1 MKKIDLPLWT
11 DTLFAFAA
19 AGAFFFCLLRFY
31 IPSAWGAAAAAAGI
45 GGAAALLVFRLLR
58 ARRRKKRGGEERRR
72 AAEALAFHLAMRPPE
87 ETARLFARCLG
98 GAGGRGGKTAESLP
112 QGGAAAKSEADGNQT
127 TAPAADTGSETAPTP
142 AASAESKAAPTP
154 AANAESKAAPAPAA
168 AAKSQMTARP
178 AANARS
184 ETTSSAAASA
194 ESGAG
199 GGNEVRAGEAR
210 YFLLFR
216 LEKVTADELR
226 PAVVAAGRQKI
237 CPGRGVHGGG
247 GEAGGGVRRG
257 AVGRGE
263 GVRPRAGGGGDA
275 RPPLCPAARAQ
286 TEARLPPAPRRLAGV
301 RLFGRVFAP
310 LFAVGDL
317 PDLLPRLRRAAA
329 CRGGAGAAVREGGI
343 SEKAPAVRRNKRR
356 GARRTAGAP
365 FSRPRKAA
373 RGSPYRYSRA
383 EKITGT
389 KAVNCI
395 KINKNQPEILLVTSA
410 NVLGSPSLPPSSWNA
425 RCQRLCQRQNE

>member
-72 AAEALAFHLAMRPPE
+72 EAEALAFHLAMRPPE

-98 GAGGRGGKTAESLP
+98 GASGRGGKTAEALP
-112 QGGAAAKSEADGNQT
+112 QGGAAAKSEADGSQT
-127 TAPAADTGSETAPTP
+127 TA
-142 AASAESKAAPTP
+142 P

-226 PAVVAAGRQKI
+226 PAVVAAGRQKFAL
-237 CPGRGVHGGG
+237 GGAFTAEAEKLAAAFGVELWDAEKVYALVQG
-247 GEAGGGVRRG
+247 AG
-257 AVGRGE
+257 AM
-263 GVRPRAGGGGDA
+263 PD
-275 RPPLCPAARAQ
+275 PLFAP
-286 TEARLPPAPRRLAGV
+286 PPAPKRKLA
-301 RLFGRVFAP
+301 F
-310 LFAVGDL
+310 
-317 PDLLPRLRRAAA
+317 RLRRAAW
-329 CRGGAGAAVREGGI
+329 RGYAFSGGFLLLFSLWAIFPIYYLVSGGLLLLAAVLVRLFGK
-343 SEKAPAVRRNKRR
+343 SE
-356 GARRTAGAP
+356 
-365 FSRPRKAA
+365 
-373 RGSPYRYSRA
+373 
-383 EKITGT
+383 
-389 KAVNCI
+389 
-395 KINKNQPEILLVTSA
+395 
-410 NVLGSPSLPPSSWNA
+410 
-425 RCQRLCQRQNE
+425 

>member
-98 GAGGRGGKTAESLP
+98 GAGGRGGKTAEALP
-112 QGGAAAKSEADGNQT
+112 QGGAAAKSEADGSQT
-127 TAPAADTGSETAPTP
+127 TAPAAN
-142 AASAESKAAPTP
+142 AESKAAPTP
-154 AANAESKAAPAPAA
+154 AAATKSQTTAPAASAASKAAPTP
-168 AAKSQMTARP
+168 
-178 AANARS
+178 
-184 ETTSSAAASA
+184 AASA

-226 PAVVAAGRQKI
+226 PAVVAAGRQKFAL
-237 CPGRGVHGGG
+237 GGAFTAEAEKLAAAFGVELWDAEKVYALVQ
-247 GEAGGGVRRG
+247 EAG
-257 AVGRGE
+257 AM
-263 GVRPRAGGGGDA
+263 PD
-275 RPPLCPAARAQ
+275 PLFAP
-286 TEARLPPAPRRLAGV
+286 PPAPKRKLA
-301 RLFGRVFAP
+301 F
-310 LFAVGDL
+310 
-317 PDLLPRLRRAAA
+317 RLRRAAW
-329 CRGGAGAAVREGGI
+329 RGYAFSGGFLLLFSLWAIFPIYYLVSGGLLLAAAVLVRLFG
-343 SEKAPAVRRNKRR
+343 KA
-356 GARRTAGAP
+356 
-365 FSRPRKAA
+365 
-373 RGSPYRYSRA
+373 
-383 EKITGT
+383 E
-389 KAVNCI
+389 
-395 KINKNQPEILLVTSA
+395 
-410 NVLGSPSLPPSSWNA
+410 
-425 RCQRLCQRQNE
+425 

>member
-72 AAEALAFHLAMRPPE
+72 EAEALAFHLAMRPPE

-98 GAGGRGGKTAESLP
+98 GAGGRGGKTAEALP

-127 TAPAADTGSETAPTP
+127 ADRP
-142 AASAESKAAPTP
+142 AASAA
-154 AANAESKAAPAPAA
+154 SKAAPAPAA

-178 AANARS
+178 AANAGS
-184 ETTSSAAASA
+184 ETAPAPAASA

-226 PAVVAAGRQKI
+226 PAVVAAGRQKFAL
-237 CPGRGVHGGG
+237 GGAFTAEAEKLAAAFGVELWDAEKVYALVQG
-247 GEAGGGVRRG
+247 AG
-257 AVGRGE
+257 AM
-263 GVRPRAGGGGDA
+263 PD
-275 RPPLCPAARAQ
+275 PLFAP
-286 TEARLPPAPRRLAGV
+286 PPAPKRKLA
-301 RLFGRVFAP
+301 F
-310 LFAVGDL
+310 
-317 PDLLPRLRRAAA
+317 RLRRAAW
-329 CRGGAGAAVREGGI
+329 RGYAFSGGFLLLFSLWAIFPIYYLVSGGLLLAAAVLVRLFG
-343 SEKAPAVRRNKRR
+343 KA
-356 GARRTAGAP
+356 
-365 FSRPRKAA
+365 
-373 RGSPYRYSRA
+373 
-383 EKITGT
+383 E
-389 KAVNCI
+389 
-395 KINKNQPEILLVTSA
+395 
-410 NVLGSPSLPPSSWNA
+410 
-425 RCQRLCQRQNE
+425 

>member
-72 AAEALAFHLAMRPPE
+72 EAEALAFHLAMRPPE

-98 GAGGRGGKTAESLP
+98 GAGGRGEKTAEALP
-112 QGGAAAKSEADGNQT
+112 QGGAAAKSEADGSQT
-127 TAPAADTGSETAPTP
+127 TAPAAS
-142 AASAESKAAPTP
+142 AA
-154 AANAESKAAPAPAA
+154 SKAAPAPAA

-178 AANARS
+178 AANAGS
-184 ETTSSAAASA
+184 ETASSAAASA

-226 PAVVAAGRQKI
+226 PAVVAAGRQKFAL
-237 CPGRGVHGGG
+237 GGAFTAEAEKLAAAFGVELWDAEKVYALVQ
-247 GEAGGGVRRG
+247 EAG
-257 AVGRGE
+257 AM
-263 GVRPRAGGGGDA
+263 PD
-275 RPPLCPAARAQ
+275 PLFAP
-286 TEARLPPAPRRLAGV
+286 PPAPKRKLA
-301 RLFGRVFAP
+301 F
-310 LFAVGDL
+310 
-317 PDLLPRLRRAAA
+317 RLRRAAW
-329 CRGGAGAAVREGGI
+329 RGYAFSGGFLLLFSLWAIFPIYYLVSGGLLLAAAVLVRLFG
-343 SEKAPAVRRNKRR
+343 KA
-356 GARRTAGAP
+356 
-365 FSRPRKAA
+365 
-373 RGSPYRYSRA
+373 
-383 EKITGT
+383 E
-389 KAVNCI
+389 
-395 KINKNQPEILLVTSA
+395 
-410 NVLGSPSLPPSSWNA
+410 
-425 RCQRLCQRQNE
+425 

>member
-72 AAEALAFHLAMRPPE
+72 EAEALAFHLAMRPPE

-98 GAGGRGGKTAESLP
+98 GAGGRGEKTAEALP
-112 QGGAAAKSEADGNQT
+112 QGGAAAKSEADGSQT
-127 TAPAADTGSETAPTP
+127 TAPAAN
-142 AASAESKAAPTP
+142 AESKAAPAP

-178 AANARS
+178 AANAGS
-184 ETTSSAAASA
+184 ETASSAAASA

-226 PAVVAAGRQKI
+226 PAVVAAGRQKFAL
-237 CPGRGVHGGG
+237 GGAFTAEAEKLAAAFGVELWDAEKVYALVQG
-247 GEAGGGVRRG
+247 AG
-257 AVGRGE
+257 AM
-263 GVRPRAGGGGDA
+263 PD
-275 RPPLCPAARAQ
+275 PLFAP
-286 TEARLPPAPRRLAGV
+286 PPAPKRKLA
-301 RLFGRVFAP
+301 F
-310 LFAVGDL
+310 
-317 PDLLPRLRRAAA
+317 RLRRAAW
-329 CRGGAGAAVREGGI
+329 RGYAFSGGFLLLFSLWAIFPIYYLVSGGLLLAAAVLVRLFG
-343 SEKAPAVRRNKRR
+343 KA
-356 GARRTAGAP
+356 
-365 FSRPRKAA
+365 
-373 RGSPYRYSRA
+373 
-383 EKITGT
+383 E
-389 KAVNCI
+389 
-395 KINKNQPEILLVTSA
+395 
-410 NVLGSPSLPPSSWNA
+410 
-425 RCQRLCQRQNE
+425 

>member
-98 GAGGRGGKTAESLP
+98 GAGGRGGKTAEALP

-127 TAPAADTGSETAPTP
+127 TAPAAN
-142 AASAESKAAPTP
+142 AESKAAPAP
-154 AANAESKAAPAPAA
+154 AASAASKAAPAPAA

-178 AANARS
+178 AANAGS
-184 ETTSSAAASA
+184 ETASSAAASA

-226 PAVVAAGRQKI
+226 PAVVAAGRQKFAL
-237 CPGRGVHGGG
+237 GGAFTAEAEKLAAAFGVELWDAEKVYALVQG
-247 GEAGGGVRRG
+247 AG
-257 AVGRGE
+257 AM
-263 GVRPRAGGGGDA
+263 PD
-275 RPPLCPAARAQ
+275 PLFAP
-286 TEARLPPAPRRLAGV
+286 PPAPKRKLA
-301 RLFGRVFAP
+301 F
-310 LFAVGDL
+310 
-317 PDLLPRLRRAAA
+317 RLRRAAW
-329 CRGGAGAAVREGGI
+329 RGYAFSGGFLLLFSLWAIFPIYYLVSGGLLLAAAVLVRLFG
-343 SEKAPAVRRNKRR
+343 KA
-356 GARRTAGAP
+356 
-365 FSRPRKAA
+365 
-373 RGSPYRYSRA
+373 
-383 EKITGT
+383 E
-389 KAVNCI
+389 
-395 KINKNQPEILLVTSA
+395 
-410 NVLGSPSLPPSSWNA
+410 
-425 RCQRLCQRQNE
+425 